1 MILRIRS
8 SAAGRT
14 SMTVET
20 VDMNVRGRH
29 VERAED
35 DTPTEI
41 ERDTNL
47 HAEIEVEVAH
57 PTMEL
62 RRIEVSYLMESLY
75 T

>member
-1 MILRIRS
+1 
-8 SAAGRT
+8 
-14 SMTVET
+14 MTVET

-35 DTPTEI
+35 DTPIET

-47 HAEIEVEVAH
+47 HAGIEVEVAH

-62 RRIEVSYLMESLY
+62 RRIEMSYLMESLC